1 MARHQVVLPD
11 DAAHT
16 ALEKYK
22 RKHKGSLGQI
32 ARDAILAG
40 LPKLEE
46 AENVKKAMIG
56 GK

>member
-11 DAAHT
+11 NEAHN

-22 RKHKGSLGQI
+22 KKYKGSLGSI
-32 ARDAILAG
+32 AKDAILAG

-46 AENVKKAMIG
+46 AEKVKKAMIG
-56 GK
+56 GR